1 MISIGNTIPDVTC
14 EAYLPDG
21 CVEPLALAHYRGKWL
36 VLFFWPLDFTF
47 VCPMEIRAYSDLSR
61 DFDVSGAVLL
71 GASVDSAQ
79 THRPWERHGPGAV
92 KFPMLGDA
100 SRSLAQGFS
109 ILADSGVAVRA
120 TFIVNPEGRVM
131 SIAAN
136 DLNVGRSARETLRL
150 LHAMQSGELTA
161 CEWQPGQSFVAAA

>member
-1 MISIGNTIPDVTC
+1 MISIGQTLPDLGC

-21 CVEPLALAHYRGKWL
+21 RIEPLSLSQYRGKWL

-47 VCPMEIRAYSDLSR
+47 VCPTEIRAYADLCH

-71 GASVDSAQ
+71 GASVDSAHA
-79 THRPWERHGPGAV
+79 HRAWVRHGLGPVG
-92 KFPMLGDA
+92 FPMLGDVA
-100 SRSLAQGFS
+100 HTLARSFGVLTDA
-109 ILADSGVAVRA
+109 GVALRA

-131 SIAAN
+131 SVAAN

-150 LHAMQSGELTA
+150 LHALQSGELTA
-161 CEWQPGQSFVAAA
+161 CEWQLGEAFVAAA